1 MRKLSPTS
9 LKVGAGRVV
18 AAGGLLAL
26 TALLPWLTRTDP
38 ALTVLHAR
46 YGDAPTTPKQLAEV
60 RDQLGL
66 GEGPFTFLGQWL
78 RGLAH
83 GDPGTSWVTG
93 ADVGAD
99 VSAGF
104 HVSVSLMAYA
114 MVVAVLVAVAVCLP
128 ALRRGRAEP
137 PNGVVAG
144 VLAALPEFLLA
155 SVLATLFAVRLGWFP
170 AQGWASPA
178 SAVLPALALGL
189 PAGAVLGRLAQD
201 ALPTAFAEP
210 WVRTARANGMPRSRI
225 ARHAVRRALPAVLP
239 QAGLTMVGLTGA
251 AAAVEAVFA
260 IPGLGGTAVAA
271 ALDLDLP
278 LLQGCLLALLA
289 LGVVAAVAVE
299 LVRRRLLGP
308 ALSAGALPGA
318 APVRAGGRAAAY
330 ASLALAAALLTVL
343 VWGLTRDPLQVE
355 LTARLAPPSGAH
367 PFGTDALGRD
377 VLARLGH
384 GALRTLATAAAVCAA
399 CWIVGIALG
408 LTRWAKGPAE
418 VANALPAILAGLLV
432 TGLFGAGQTGAA
444 VAVAAVGWAPLAAHT
459 AALAETERASGHVEA
474 ALAQGAG
481 RPHILRRHVLP
492 GVLGPV
498 TRHAA
503 LRLAPTTL
511 ALASL
516 SFLGLGTQPPAPEW
530 GRLLMENLPYAERAP
545 WAVLAPAAALA
556 CVGALVALAGRR
568 PLQGRGAVF
577 IGGSAAGRDQPRR
590 RGSRRG

>member
-1 MRKLSPTS
+1 MRKLT
-9 LKVGAGRVV
+9 VGIGRAV
-18 AAGGLLAL
+18 AVGGLLAV

-46 YGDAPTTPKQLAEV
+46 YGDAPTTPEQLAQV
-60 RDQLGL
+60 RDRLGL
-66 GEGPFTFLGQWL
+66 GEGPFTFFGQWV

-83 GDPGTSWVTG
+83 GDLGTSWVTG
-93 ADVGAD
+93 ADVASD
-99 VSAGF
+99 VAGSF
-104 HVSVSLMAYA
+104 WVSVSLMAYA
-114 MVVAVLVAVAVCLP
+114 MVVAVGVAVAVWLP
-128 ALRRGRAEP
+128 ALRRGRPEAR
-137 PNGVVAG
+137 GGAVAG
-144 VLAALPEFLLA
+144 VLAALPEFLIA

-178 SAVLPALALGL
+178 SAVLPALALGI
-189 PAGAVLGRLAQD
+189 PAGAVLGRLGQD
-201 ALPTAFAEP
+201 ALPTVFAEP
-210 WVRTARANGMPRSRI
+210 WVRTMRAGGMPRSRI
-225 ARHAVRRALPAVLP
+225 ARRAVRRMLPAVLP
-239 QAGLTMVGLTGA
+239 QAGLTVVGLTGA

-278 LLQGCLLALLA
+278 LLQGCLLVLLA
-289 LGVVAAVAVE
+289 LGVAAAVTVG

-308 ALSAGALPGA
+308 ALAAGALPGA
-318 APVRAGGRAAAY
+318 TRVSWRGASYAGWILG
-330 ASLALAAALLTVL
+330 ALLLGVIG
-343 VWGLTRDPLQVE
+343 WGLTRDPLQVD
-355 LTARLAPPSGAH
+355 LAARLVAPSRAH

-384 GALRTLATAAAVCAA
+384 GALRTLLTAAVVCAVCFVAG
-399 CWIVGIALG
+399 VLLG
-408 LTRWAKGPAE
+408 LVRAAKGLTE

-459 AALAETERASGHVEA
+459 AALAEAERGAGHLA
-474 ALAQGAG
+474 AARALGAG
-481 RPHILRRHVLP
+481 RGHVLRRHVLP
-492 GVLGPV
+492 GVLPPV
-498 TRHAA
+498 ARHAA

-516 SFLGLGTQPPAPEW
+516 SFLGLGTQPPTPEW

-556 CVGALVALAGRR
+556 VVGATVALTGRR
-568 PLQGRGAVF
+568 TAQGRA
-577 IGGSAAGRDQPRR
+577 
-590 RGSRRG
+590 

>member
-1 MRKLSPTS
+1 MKT
-9 LKVGAGRVV
+9 AIGRVL
-18 AAGGLLAL
+18 AAGGLLAV

-46 YGDAPTTPKQLAEV
+46 YGDAPTTPRQLAEV

-83 GDPGTSWVTG
+83 GDLGASWVTG

-99 VSAGF
+99 VSAAFG
-104 HVSVSLMAYA
+104 VSVSLMAYA
-114 MVVAVLVAVAVCLP
+114 MVVAVVVAVALCLP
-128 ALRRGRAEP
+128 PLRRGATRP
-137 PNGVVAG
+137 PNGVGAG
-144 VLAALPEFLLA
+144 ILAALPEFLLA

-170 AQGWASPA
+170 AQGWQSPA
-178 SAVLPALALGL
+178 SAVLPALALGI
-189 PAGAVLGRLAQD
+189 PAGAVLGRLGQD
-201 ALPTAFAEP
+201 ALPAAFAEP
-210 WVRTARANGMPRSRI
+210 WVRTWRANGMPRARI
-225 ARHAVRRALPAVLP
+225 ARHAARRALPAVLP
-239 QAGLTMVGLTGA
+239 QAGLTVVGLTGA
-251 AAAVEAVFA
+251 AAAVEAVYA

-278 LLQGCLLALLA
+278 LLQGCLIVLLA
-289 LGVVAAVAVE
+289 LGVTAAVVVG

-308 ALSAGALPGA
+308 ALKAGALPGLAPQRGGGPARRYA
-318 APVRAGGRAAAY
+318 AG
-330 ASLALAAALLTVL
+330 ALAVALLAVI
-343 VWGLTRDPLQVE
+343 VWGLTRDPLQVD
-355 LTARLAPPSGAH
+355 LAARLAPPSGAH

-384 GALRTLATAAAVCAA
+384 GALRTLAVAAAVCAA
-399 CWIVGIALG
+399 CFVAGVALG
-408 LTRWAKGPAE
+408 LARWTAGLTE

-432 TGLFGAGQTGAA
+432 TGLFGAGMTGAA

-474 ALAQGAG
+474 ALVHGAG
-481 RPHILRRHVLP
+481 PWHILRHHVLT
-492 GVLGPV
+492 GVLPPV
-498 TRHAA
+498 ARHAA

-545 WAVLAPAAALA
+545 WSVLAPAAALA
-556 CVGALVALAGRR
+556 CVGAMVALASA
-568 PLQGRGAVF
+568 PQGRGERR
-577 IGGSAAGRDQPRR
+577 GRPRR
-590 RGSRRG
+590 RRTRRTTGPATANRP